1 MSSNEIDSK
10 KFVSITVTL
19 LIVVFGF
26 LLIRRAWICD
36 DAYITFRTVDNLL
49 NGYRLTWNVTE
60 RVQVYTH
67 PLWMLLVAVFDLIT
81 KDIYLTSI
89 FLSLAISIVTI
100 ILLASKISKV
110 EISALFGIVVLSF
123 SKAFM
128 DYSTSGLENPLSHL
142 LVVLFFIV
150 YFIHKNDVP
159 KILILSIL
167 MSLSITNRMDTLLLL
182 LPALILAVIQCKGRK
197 WLLYLALG
205 QLPFILWEIFSLFYY
220 GFPFPNT
227 AYAKLNTG
235 IPSGEI
241 IQQGFLYL
249 LNSIQHDPITLTVIS
264 LGIVIPFIIKNDRL
278 IPISVGMLAYIAYIV
293 KIGGD
298 FMSGRFLTIP
308 LLCAVI
314 IISRYDFSRLSTV
327 SLTIAFALPLIMS
340 ISTPNSPLQIN
351 EFGEVN
357 AGPIHIGENGILD
370 ERLLYYGGTGLLNA
384 TRSDPLPNFYWG
396 IHGEEARY
404 EKLSVADAYGVGLYG
419 FYAGPEV
426 FVLDK
431 LAIADPLLA
440 RLPAKRRVD
449 WRPGHFEREM
459 PEGYLQTLLSGSNSI
474 EDPDLHLFYDKLSV
488 ITRGKLTSPQRLA
501 EIWKMNTGQYD
512 YLINRDFYRYP
523 DIEKINIDEIQNAIP
538 NKTSC
543 NDEDVYI
550 INDSGIEISLNE
562 TSHADIIETSLD
574 HNDSYQIDYLLDASV
589 IDSQTIPTAHLQDPG
604 GLSIRR
610 FYTPTSVQQKGFNA
624 IRILPLTGEEEY
636 CIGAL
641 SFTK

>member
-1 MSSNEIDSK
+1 M
-10 KFVSITVTL
+10 F
-19 LIVVFGF
+19 FGF
-26 LLIRRAWICD
+26 LIIRRAWICD
-36 DAYITFRTVDNLL
+36 DAFITFRTVDNLL

-67 PLWMLLVAVFDLIT
+67 PLWMLLLAVFNFVT
-81 KDIYLTSI
+81 RDIYLTAI
-89 FLSLAISIVTI
+89 FLSFTISIIAIT
-100 ILLASKISKV
+100 LLASKISKV
-110 EISALFGIVVLSF
+110 EISTLFGIMVLSF

-142 LVVLFFIV
+142 LVVIFFIV
-150 YFIHKNDVP
+150 YFLHKNDVR
-159 KILILSIL
+159 KILLLSLL

-182 LPALILAVIQCKGRK
+182 LPALVLAIIQCRGQK

-205 QLPFILWEIFSLFYY
+205 QLPFILWELFATFYY

-235 IPSGEI
+235 IPSGEM

-249 LNSIQHDPITLTVIS
+249 LNSIQHDPITLIVIS
-264 LGIVIPFIIKNDRL
+264 LGIVLPFIIKNNRL
-278 IPISVGMLAYIAYIV
+278 IPISLGMIAYLAYIV

-314 IISRYDFSRLSTV
+314 IISRYDFSRLSTA
-327 SLTIAFALPLIMS
+327 SLMIVFALPLIIG
-340 ISTPNSPLQIN
+340 ISTPNSTLQIN
-351 EFGEVN
+351 EYGEVDS
-357 AGPIHIGENGILD
+357 GPIHIGENGILD

-384 TRSDPLPNFYWG
+384 KRSDPLPNFYWG

-419 FYAGPEV
+419 YYAGPDV

-440 RLPAKRRVD
+440 RLPAKRRAD

-474 EDPDLHLFYDKLSV
+474 EDPDLHLFYDKLTI
-488 ITRGKLTSPQRLA
+488 ITRGKLTNLT
-501 EIWKMNTGQYD
+501 KTG
-512 YLINRDFYRYP
+512 
-523 DIEKINIDEIQNAIP
+523 
-538 NKTSC
+538 
-543 NDEDVYI
+543 
-550 INDSGIEISLNE
+550 
-562 TSHADIIETSLD
+562 
-574 HNDSYQIDYLLDASV
+574 
-589 IDSQTIPTAHLQDPG
+589 
-604 GLSIRR
+604 
-610 FYTPTSVQQKGFNA
+610 
-624 IRILPLTGEEEY
+624 
-636 CIGAL
+636 
-641 SFTK
+641 